1 MVIAGRGRNTEAGGA
16 VKKIFECVRCPEIS
30 KELYSEKAVFEG
42 IFEHFA
48 GQCCN
53 QAPNSTTPTYAGTI
67 VLPTI
72 LLMKIHETSTLT
84 RADLGGPLFDYR
96 EYYSYHNPLA
106 PPHYIPFNLYNPIP
120 T

>member
-96 EYYSYHNPLA
+96 EYYRYHNPLA
-106 PPHYIPFNLYNPIP
+106 SPHYIPFNLYNPNP